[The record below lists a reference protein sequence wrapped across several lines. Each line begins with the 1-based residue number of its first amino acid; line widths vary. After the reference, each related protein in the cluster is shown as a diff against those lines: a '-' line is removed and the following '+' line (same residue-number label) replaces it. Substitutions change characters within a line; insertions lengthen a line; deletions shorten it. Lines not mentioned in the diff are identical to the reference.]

1 MIVLC
6 IYSITYKITITNI
19 NNALRNFSYSN
30 TWKMTKMIP
39 KCKAKVIIVLFFYI
53 NYYCSKFYKP
63 ECFPQSKYAVFYWQ
77 VISDLE
83 QQVSLL
89 LSWGQSSNT
98 VREAESIK
106 EINHSM
112 NNIVTEIIIRDTVQ
126 FRETLD
132 LRQGLL
138 QITALSF
145 ISHKPMF
152 RPNLFFNKHR
162 PWILIFSSFLYYQ
175 LHAMPFSPLS
185 TSSSQGVPIINT
197 VNIGKKKASKRT

>member
-1 MIVLC
+1 
-6 IYSITYKITITNI
+6 
-19 NNALRNFSYSN
+19 
-30 TWKMTKMIP
+30 MTKMIP
-39 KCKAKVIIVLFFYI
+39 KCKAKVIIILFFYI
-53 NYYCSKFYKP
+53 HYYRSKFYKP

-89 LSWGQSSNT
+89 LSWGRSSNT

-112 NNIVTEIIIRDTVQ
+112 NNFVTEIIIRDTVQ

-145 ISHKPMF
+145 ISHKFMF
-152 RPNLFFNKHR
+152 RSNLFFNKYR
-162 PWILIFSSFLYYQ
+162 TWILIFNSLLPTACFAIFLP
-175 LHAMPFSPLS
+175 LHLIFSRGPNNQYCEHREEKSKQKDLK
-185 TSSSQGVPIINT
+185 QIFIRKRDL
-197 VNIGKKKASKRT
+197 NIKTCGLLIFYLILNKQVQ